1 MGGAFPPCLFGARA
15 PVAMSERNPGW
26 VLDLGWVEA
35 SRVNLPAT
43 ERRASTHKTRRSIK
57 KEWQAAWLLRVVT
70 CIDLTTLDGDDT
82 PSKVSYCLMHMVTNM
97 VLTSVVCTLSYSKQV
112 EVTY

>member
-1 MGGAFPPCLFGARA
+1 MKSAMPWHVTSRDLDGWGGSSPPEARA
-15 PVAMSERNPGW
+15 LVAMSGRNPG
-26 VLDLGWVEA
+26 VALDLGWVEA

-43 ERRASTHKTRRSIK
+43 QRRASTHKTRRSIK

-82 PSKVSYCLMHMVTNM
+82 PSKVVSVLRVNLVTR
-97 VLTSVVCTLSYSKQV
+97 C
-112 EVTY
+112 